1 MSIDPQTMLSQN
13 LDPRFFNR
21 YAYTFNDPVNLT
33 DPHGECPW
41 CVALAVIYVAD
52 KVYGAYDAAQTAKG
66 VANGTIDPVDAA
78 VEQGAGQLG
87 GLIAG
92 PVGRQIGKRGAR
104 VGKTIKTDGSSKA
117 SDIAAK
123 AEEVGFTPSQ
133 TKNGPLKFKDENGV
147 DRVTIKSGSDR
158 APGSSGPHVEL
169 KDSNGQR
176 VNPAGEPVT
185 RKSPENHTP
194 IIDDRE
200 P

>member
-21 YAYTFNDPVNLT
+21 YAYTFNDPINWT
-33 DPHGECPW
+33 DPNGECPW
-41 CVALAVIYVAD
+41 CAVIAVIYVAD
-52 KVYGAYDAAQTAKG
+52 KIYGAYDAAQTAKG
-66 VANGTIDPVDAA
+66 IADGSIDPVDAA
-78 VEQGAGQLG
+78 VEQGASQLG

-104 VGKTIKTDGSSKA
+104 VGKTIKTDGTSKA
-117 SDIAAK
+117 SEIAAK

-147 DRVTIKSGSDR
+147 DRVTIKSGSSR
-158 APGSSGPHVEL
+158 TKGSEGPHVEL

-176 VNPAGEPVT
+176 VNPAGENVT
-185 RKSPENHTP
+185 KRSEGNHTP
-194 IIDDRE
+194 IIDDR
-200 P
+200 